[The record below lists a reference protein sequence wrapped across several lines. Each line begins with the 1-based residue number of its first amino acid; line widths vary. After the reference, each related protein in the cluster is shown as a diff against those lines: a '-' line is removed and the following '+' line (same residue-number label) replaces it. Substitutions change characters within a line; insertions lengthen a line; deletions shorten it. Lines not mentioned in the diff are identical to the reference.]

1 MSEEAVGHPGGLA
14 PQARLELYWQHLEPR
29 SHVVPEPG
37 ASGPAL
43 RAGVTEVLTGMQNCC
58 LRVPDSNLDA
68 DVSHQGTISGLV
80 FLALG

>member
-1 MSEEAVGHPGGLA
+1 MDG
-14 PQARLELYWQHLEPR
+14 
-29 SHVVPEPG
+29 VPEPG

-43 RAGVTEVLTGMQNCC
+43 RAGVTEVLRGAE

-68 DVSHQGTISGLV
+68 DVSHQGTIRSSV